1 MIERAKM
8 HKSGVP
14 ATAFMSLGGRDG
26 DFKEGVWLVWWGF
39 KGFLKSRQ
47 KAKFLTLSLNN
58 GSM

>member
-26 DFKEGVWLVWWGF
+26 DFKEGVWLVWWGEIAD
-39 KGFLKSRQ
+39 L
-47 KAKFLTLSLNN
+47 
-58 GSM
+58 